1 MKCVA
6 NSRSLAALSSTTLSL
21 PSMLKSRVGNSRTYI
36 RPIQRN
42 LDLIPI
48 MELPGGVW
56 MIIFVLI
63 TTISCFIIYIDNREM
78 FEVWRN
84 IQFRTANRSC

>member
-6 NSRSLAALSSTTLSL
+6 NSRSLAALSSTTLSS
-21 PSMLKSRVGNSRTYI
+21 PSMLKSRVGNSRTYIYI

-63 TTISCFIIYIDNREM
+63 SCFIIYIDNREM
-78 FEVWRN
+78 FEV
-84 IQFRTANRSC
+84 